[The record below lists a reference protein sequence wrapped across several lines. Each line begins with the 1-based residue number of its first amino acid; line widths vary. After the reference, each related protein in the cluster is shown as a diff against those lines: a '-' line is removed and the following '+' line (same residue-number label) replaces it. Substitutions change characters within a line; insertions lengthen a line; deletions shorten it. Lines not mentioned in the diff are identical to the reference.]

1 MWHSCKFSA
10 SWTRLASL
18 LSLFIAPRSM
28 LECLHGVM
36 PSGKS
41 GEGCAHS
48 EKGCP
53 CHCPSPL
60 SWQASSS
67 LRGQPPDHPLI
78 GEVSGEW
85 ECPWFRRQHP
95 KHPFPGCPRPFSSIL
110 TPGREAE
117 LARVNENSL
126 ASVPHCWVKMGI

>member
-18 LSLFIAPRSM
+18 LSLFIALRSM

-36 PSGKS
+36 PSRKN

-67 LRGQPPDHPLI
+67 LRGRPPDHPLI

-85 ECPWFRRQHP
+85 ECPWFRMCLP
-95 KHPFPGCPRPFSSIL
+95 SDSTPSIH
-110 TPGREAE
+110 
-117 LARVNENSL
+117 SL
-126 ASVPHCWVKMGI
+126 AVLGLFLPPSPQGGNLNWPE